1 MKRTIWVG
9 RCADRKRPYCYSET
23 KPRANDKG
31 QYVMSDSGWSY
42 MTEDFFGTN
51 IPLWGLAK
59 VTIDSETR
67 AYWIEKERR
76 KGWYPVIMQDKVSL
90 REVDVTEPKQRK
102 EGILWWN
109 GDSFVDDSPSGSRLY
124 GEHQFSWIAD
134 EPIPDPFE
142 KVEQ

>member
-42 MTEDFFGTN
+42 MTEDFFGTD

-59 VTIDSETR
+59 VTIDTETQS
-67 AYWIEKERR
+67 YWIEKNY
-76 KGWYPVIMQDKVSL
+76 KHGWYPVTRKTTGSNRILYWDGNTFADTRNDQCAVHWDKSA
-90 REVDVTEPKQRK
+90 
-102 EGILWWN
+102 
-109 GDSFVDDSPSGSRLY
+109 
-124 GEHQFSWIAD
+124 FSWIAD